1 MSETT
6 VRKPY
11 KRQMSRTTW
20 FMTHARFK
28 SYMLHEVS
36 SIFVALYMALLIAG
50 LFALANGPDAWA
62 GWLAFV
68 KSVPVLIL
76 SLIAFGFFVIH
87 TTSWF
92 KAVPQAMRIQQGEH
106 FVPGKLI
113 IGGHY
118 VALGAFSLFVLILA
132 GVA

>member
-11 KRQMSRTTW
+11 MRKMSKTCW

-36 SIFVALYMALLIAG
+36 ALFVGIYMCVLIGG
-50 LFALANGPDAWA
+50 LFRLAQGPEAWA
-62 GWLAFV
+62 NWM
-68 KSVPVLIL
+68 STMTSWPMLIL
-76 SLIAFGFFVIH
+76 SLIMFAFFIVH
-87 TTSWF
+87 TVSWF
-92 KAVPQAMRIQQGEH
+92 QAVPQAMRIQQGEH

-113 IGGHY
+113 IGAHY
-118 VALGAFSLFVLILA
+118 VALGVVSLFILILA